1 MAPVLLLTDERLL
14 EHDTGT
20 WHPERAAR
28 LRSVLNGVDGAGLDD
43 GVERRRPREATRDE
57 LTRVHVPE
65 LVDALERFCAQ
76 GGGELDADTVVVAAS
91 WEAAL
96 LAAGSGLSAVEALEA
111 GEATAAFCAVRPPG
125 HHATPRRPMGFCL
138 FNNVAITAAHL
149 ASRGE
154 KVMIVDWDAHH
165 GNGTQE
171 AFYDDGRVLFVSMH
185 QFPFYPG
192 TGDLTEIGRGAGE
205 GFTVNL
211 PFPAGTPGDTYRAA
225 IEEVVVPAAERFA
238 PDWVL
243 VSAGFDG
250 HRDDPLTD
258 LGLSAGDYAD
268 LTGRVVCLAAP
279 GRRICFLEGGYDL
292 DALARST
299 TACVGALAGEE
310 LRPEPVTS
318 GIVGRTVVDQ
328 VRSLHHLA
336 G

>member
-1 MAPVLLLTDERLL
+1 MAPVLLFTHDRLL
-14 EHDTGT
+14 EHDTGS

-28 LRSVLNGVDGAGLDD
+28 LRSVLRGAESAGLDD
-43 GVERRRPREATRDE
+43 ALERRAPRPATREE
-57 LTRVHVPE
+57 LVRVHRPE

-76 GGGELDADTVVVAAS
+76 GGGELDADTIVVPAS
-91 WEAAL
+91 WSAAL
-96 LAAGSGLSAVEALEA
+96 LAAGSGLSAVEALEQ

-149 ASRGE
+149 AEKGE
-154 KVMIVDWDAHH
+154 KVLIVDWDAHH

-185 QFPFYPG
+185 QYPFYPG
-192 TGDLTEIGRGAGE
+192 TGDLTETGCGAGE

-211 PFPAGTPGDTYRAA
+211 PFPAGTSGDTYRAA

-238 PDWVL
+238 PTWVL
-243 VSAGFDG
+243 VSAGFDA

-258 LGLSAGDYAD
+258 LGLSAGDYSD
-268 LTGRVVCLAAP
+268 LTARVVRLASP

-299 TACVGALAGEE
+299 AACVGALAGEE
-310 LRPEPVTS
+310 LRPEAVTS
-318 GIVGRTVVDQ
+318 GSQGRSVVEQ
-328 VRSLHHLA
+328 VRALHHLA